1 MKFPKKEKMD
11 SRIESGL
18 ILLDKP
24 TQLTSH
30 DCVSEVRKLCP
41 KSMKVGHGGTLDP
54 FSTGLLIILVG
65 KATRLAAFFQGMDK
79 VYEGIFKFG
88 ISTDTFD
95 VDGDV
100 VEEGPLPDFQ
110 KVNLEELGNSFLG
123 EQEQVPP
130 SFSAKRVGKKR
141 AYDLARQGEKVLL
154 EPVKINIYSFSLEYI
169 AEDRLKFSLKCS
181 SGTYVRAIARDI
193 GLKINSPCHC
203 LALVR
208 KSVGKFDLIKAN
220 SLEDPFNPKGFIPFD
235 RIDLSFPVARVD
247 YREEKLILNGQDI
260 VASKEFQ
267 GTSGWVKLINPKDKF
282 IGLGK
287 INGRIVHPTVV
298 FPEKV

>member
-1 MKFPKKEKMD
+1 MD

-24 TQLTSH
+24 TGLTSH

-41 KSMKVGHGGTLDP
+41 KWMKVGHGGTLDP

-65 KATRLAAFFQGMDK
+65 KATRLASFFQGMDK

-88 ISTDTFD
+88 VSTDTFD
-95 VDGDV
+95 VDGNI
-100 VEEGPLPDFQ
+100 VEEGMLPDFQ
-110 KVNLEELGNSFLG
+110 KINLETLANSFVG
-123 EQEQVPP
+123 EQEQIPP

-141 AYDLARQGEKVLL
+141 AYDLARQGKKVVL
-154 EPVKINIYSFSLEYI
+154 EPVKINIYGFSLEYV
-169 AEDRLKFSLKCS
+169 AEDRLKFSLRCS
-181 SGTYVRAIARDI
+181 SGTYVRAIARDL
-193 GLKINSPCHC
+193 GAKINSPCHC

-208 KSVGKFDLIKAN
+208 KSIGKFDLTNAN
-220 SLEDPFNPKGFIPFD
+220 SLDDPFNAKGFIPFD
-235 RIDLSFPVARVD
+235 KIDLSLAVAKVD

-260 VASKEFQ
+260 IASKEIQ
-267 GTSGWVKLINPKDKF
+267 GTSGWVKFINPKDKF

-287 INGRIVHPTVV
+287 VEGRIIHPSVV

>member
-1 MKFPKKEKMD
+1 MD
-11 SRIESGL
+11 RKVESGL

-24 TQLTSH
+24 TRLTSH
-30 DCVSEVRKLCP
+30 DCVNEVRKLCP

-65 KATRLAAFFQGMDK
+65 KATRLASFFQGMDK

-88 ISTDTFD
+88 VSTDTFD
-95 VDGDV
+95 VDGNV
-100 VEEGPLPDFQ
+100 VEEGALPDFQ
-110 KVNLEELGNSFLG
+110 KINLENLANSFLG
-123 EQEQVPP
+123 EQEQIPP

-141 AYDLARQGEKVLL
+141 AYDLARQGKKVVLD
-154 EPVKINIYSFSLEYI
+154 PVKINIYGFSLEYV
-169 AEDRLKFSLKCS
+169 AEDRLKFSLRCS
-181 SGTYVRAIARDI
+181 SGTYVRAIARDL
-193 GLKINSPCHC
+193 GAKINSPCHC

-208 KSVGKFDLIKAN
+208 KSVGKFDLINAN
-220 SLEDPFNPKGFIPFD
+220 SLDDPFNPKGFIPFD
-235 RIDLSFPVARVD
+235 TIDLSLSIARVD

-260 VASKEFQ
+260 IASKDIQ
-267 GTSGWVKLINPKDKF
+267 GTSGWVKFINPKDKF

-287 INGRIVHPTVV
+287 VDGRIIHPSVV

>member
-1 MKFPKKEKMD
+1 MD

-24 TQLTSH
+24 TGLTSH

-41 KSMKVGHGGTLDP
+41 KWMKVGHGGTLDP

-65 KATRLAAFFQGMDK
+65 KATRLASFFQGMDK

-88 ISTDTFD
+88 VSTDTFD
-95 VDGDV
+95 VDGNI
-100 VEEGPLPDFQ
+100 VEEGMLPDFQ
-110 KVNLEELGNSFLG
+110 KINLETLANSFVG
-123 EQEQVPP
+123 EQEQIPP

-141 AYDLARQGEKVLL
+141 AYDLARQGKKVVL
-154 EPVKINIYSFSLEYI
+154 EPVKINIYGFSLEYV
-169 AEDRLKFSLKCS
+169 AEDRLKFSLRCS
-181 SGTYVRAIARDI
+181 SGTYVRAIARDL
-193 GLKINSPCHC
+193 GAKINSPCHC

-208 KSVGKFDLIKAN
+208 KSIGKFDLTNAN
-220 SLEDPFNPKGFIPFD
+220 SLDDPFNAKGFIPFD
-235 RIDLSFPVARVD
+235 KIDLSLAIAKVD

-260 VASKEFQ
+260 IASKEIQ
-267 GTSGWVKLINPKDKF
+267 GTSGWVKFINPKDKF

-287 INGRIVHPTVV
+287 VEGRIIHPSVV

>member
-1 MKFPKKEKMD
+1 MD

-24 TQLTSH
+24 TGLTSH

-41 KSMKVGHGGTLDP
+41 KWMKVGHGGTLDP

-65 KATRLAAFFQGMDK
+65 KATRLASFFQSMDK

-88 ISTDTFD
+88 VSTDTFD
-95 VDGDV
+95 VDGNI
-100 VEEGPLPDFQ
+100 VEEGMLPDFQ
-110 KVNLEELGNSFLG
+110 KINLEILANSFVG

-130 SFSAKRVGKKR
+130 SFSAKRVGKIR
-141 AYDLARQGEKVLL
+141 AYDLARQGKKVVL
-154 EPVKINIYSFSLEYI
+154 EPVKINIYGFSLEYV
-169 AEDRLKFSLKCS
+169 AEDRLKFSLRCS
-181 SGTYVRAIARDI
+181 SGTYVRAIARDL
-193 GLKINSPCHC
+193 GTKINSPCHC

-208 KSVGKFDLIKAN
+208 KSIGKFELTNAN
-220 SLEDPFNPKGFIPFD
+220 SLDEPFNSKGFIPFD
-235 RIDLSFPVARVD
+235 KIDLSLAIAKVD

-260 VASKEFQ
+260 IASKEIQ
-267 GTSGWVKLINPKDKF
+267 GTCGWVKFINPKDKF

-287 INGRIVHPTVV
+287 VEGRIIHPSVV